1 MTKAKYQQIEE
12 ILRRQITNGHY
23 QEGDLIPKEFDL
35 AEKYQISRPTIRHA
49 VQDLVNQGYLERRK
63 HVLNRRRSDKSLHM
77 YCKATIAKCHKR
89 G

>member
-35 AEKYQISRPTIRHA
+35 AEKYQISR
-49 VQDLVNQGYLERRK
+49 
-63 HVLNRRRSDKSLHM
+63 
-77 YCKATIAKCHKR
+77 
-89 G
+89 